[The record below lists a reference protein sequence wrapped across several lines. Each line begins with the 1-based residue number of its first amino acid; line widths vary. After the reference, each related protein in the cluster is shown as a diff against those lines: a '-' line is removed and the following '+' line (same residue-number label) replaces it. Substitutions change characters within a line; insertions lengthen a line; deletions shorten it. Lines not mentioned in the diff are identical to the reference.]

1 VLDDL
6 QDEYNTAPPSQRHNF
21 VFLAT
26 TNNVYC
32 IQPQIDNATAIAIQ
46 EIPIHTI
53 ARIPADTD
61 IVSMSAFRY
70 NDNKII
76 LATALTQVRNFNALT
91 RQFLGEDRAPRN
103 FLYLYIFTEEE
114 LIMKRILGQPQDNFL
129 QSFQLRYTP
138 LQLLRK
144 R

>member
-1 VLDDL
+1 MTLHHGHSFDLYLPSNMYSLCVLDDL

-32 IQPQIDNATAIAIQ
+32 IQPQIDNATAISIQ

-76 LATALTQVRNFNALT
+76 LATALTQVC
-91 RQFLGEDRAPRN
+91 
-103 FLYLYIFTEEE
+103 
-114 LIMKRILGQPQDNFL
+114 
-129 QSFQLRYTP
+129 
-138 LQLLRK
+138 
-144 R
+144 